1 MNIQPISN
9 YYNPS
14 AKGLYFADK
23 YPLFNPRSN
32 YTKSY
37 LKGKEL
43 LFSENGY
50 RYVEN
55 KEISQELKE
64 KLSNIPFIKYL
75 SEKYDT
81 FIINKI
87 IRNTNPFDSNR
98 LVSSTEVIWAKPK
111 KKYPQS
117 VTATGFSD
125 LNGVYFDGVFEEF
138 YANENMLNKLGN
150 FKIKENKNYR
160 FFKIN

>member
-9 YYNPS
+9 YYNLS

-81 FIINKI
+81 F
-87 IRNTNPFDSNR
+87 
-98 LVSSTEVIWAKPK
+98 
-111 KKYPQS
+111 
-117 VTATGFSD
+117 
-125 LNGVYFDGVFEEF
+125 
-138 YANENMLNKLGN
+138 
-150 FKIKENKNYR
+150 
-160 FFKIN
+160 